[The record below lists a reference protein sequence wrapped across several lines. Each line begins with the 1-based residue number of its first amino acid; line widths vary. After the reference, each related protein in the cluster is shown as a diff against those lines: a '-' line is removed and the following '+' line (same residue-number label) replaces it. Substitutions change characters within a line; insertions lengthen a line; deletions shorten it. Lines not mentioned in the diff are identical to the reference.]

1 MKETDT
7 KVGCFGGFSC
17 HRLMT
22 INVHMHTY
30 HYPLFKSGMKTG
42 LRTIAL
48 YRTDRVLLSK
58 QKYVT
63 TGE

>member
-1 MKETDT
+1 MKETDP

-22 INVHMHTY
+22 INVHMH
-30 HYPLFKSGMKTG
+30 YPLFESGMKTG
-42 LRTIAL
+42 LRTIVL

-63 TGE
+63 TVK